1 MGTLE
6 TSMFHPELVV
16 KFESQFDEEIGTY
29 RALVHTN
36 RYPDNSI
43 EPVPIT
49 IAPQKMESDPIT
61 IVDYL

>member
-29 RALVHTN
+29 RALVIQT
-36 RYPDNSI
+36 YPDNSI
-43 EPVPIT
+43 
-49 IAPQKMESDPIT
+49 APSNRASSYHDRSSKNGVGSYHDR
-61 IVDYL
+61 

>member
-1 MGTLE
+1 MLQNSPTKSKSLVRVEEPLMETLE

-36 RYPDNSI
+36 ISR
-43 EPVPIT
+43 
-49 IAPQKMESDPIT
+49 
-61 IVDYL
+61 